1 MATASSRAIAPVA
14 SGRDRADTAASA
26 PGFRSRALEVLRR
39 EGGRDARDDPVVIA
53 RSDVGTGAV
62 LAGTSLRVFGPGNRW
77 RLRVFAALY
86 RQSTE
91 LALFALI
98 VAHFVVLLL
107 LAGEARDDAREDA
120 PSSADA
126 GAAALFAPSRSWPA
140 RLDVAILV
148 AYTIEAFLRVFA
160 LGFASGP
167 HAYLRDNYNRL
178 DFVVVL
184 ASWTVVTVRAR
195 NWARW
200 PLTSG
205 LGQFRLFRAFLALR
219 EYPVSG
225 ALVAIVEALSR
236 LSLIHI

>member
-1 MATASSRAIAPVA
+1 M
-14 SGRDRADTAASA
+14 
-26 PGFRSRALEVLRR
+26 
-39 EGGRDARDDPVVIA
+39 
-53 RSDVGTGAV
+53 
-62 LAGTSLRVFGPGNRW
+62 
-77 RLRVFAALY
+77 
-86 RQSTE
+86 
-91 LALFALI
+91 FALI

-236 LSLIHI
+236 SVDVLIDLSGVTALCAALRPHGRRPVRGEPPKAMRVDRLRGDGGVVFLRPRRAPDLACVCVCV